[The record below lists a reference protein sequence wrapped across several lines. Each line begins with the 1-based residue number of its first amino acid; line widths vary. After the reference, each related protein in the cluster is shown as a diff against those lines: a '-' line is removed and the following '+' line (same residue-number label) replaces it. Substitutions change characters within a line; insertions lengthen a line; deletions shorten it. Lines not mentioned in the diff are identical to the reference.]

1 MSTTFPTA
9 LDTFI
14 NPSET
19 DTLDSTTVPHAAQ
32 HANANDAI
40 EALQAKVGITGST
53 DATSLDYRV
62 AAVETGK
69 VDKVAW
75 KQLST
80 EDYSTAEKTK
90 LAGIE
95 TGANAYTHPETHPA
109 TMIVEDSTHRFVTD
123 TQTAAWDSKAAGT
136 HAHAISDVTGL
147 TTALSGKLDATEKG
161 AANGLAPLGA
171 DSKIA
176 STYLP
181 SYVVEAANFAAL
193 PETGEAGKIYVTL
206 DTNKTYRWSGTA
218 YTEITASPGSTDAV
232 TEGASNLYF
241 TYARVRDTVL
251 TGLSTATNAV
261 IAATDS
267 VLSALGKLQ
276 AQITGHTGNTSNPHS
291 VTKAQ
296 LGLDAVDNT
305 ADSTK
310 QVLSATKLTTART
323 LSLTG
328 DVTGSASFDGSAN
341 AAITATVEDD
351 SHNHIIANVDGLQT
365 ALDGK
370 SATTH
375 THAGVYEPVDAT
387 ILRNVNIGSTVQGYS
402 STLTS
407 WAGINPT
414 VKQDALVSGTN
425 IKTINGQSILGAGN
439 IEIQGGVGVALSGDA
454 NIYVTQAKTYTIT
467 NYNVFSSYI
476 VQVSAGSVSI
486 AGDQITFTA
495 PATAQTVTLT
505 VTMDSAATQ
514 FSLVVQ
520 AAGVAAPTIT
530 SPANGATDQP
540 QAPTF
545 TTSAF
550 ATIGLA
556 DTFLYADHEV
566 RTGPN
571 GTGTLI
577 ASSYADTG
585 SETSWAMPGSLLA
598 TATTYYYRKLHR
610 GTALGASGWS
620 EISFTTAATFGGLI
634 GTQGGQGFG
643 VGVCVDSARLTAL
656 GLSEMTGTTDKT
668 HANYGNYQ
676 HTNSGISVYRPKFFY
691 RIGHPSSP
699 RFATYGAN
707 AVDIVGIETF
717 ANEAAANAAGYA
729 MSRSFKNA
737 GVEVDGYFRD
747 KYLASKDGTTSCKS
761 IANANPISLTTNAS
775 YNPSSAMTGCTGI
788 LADAVVLARAR
799 GAGWNAD
806 FFPMAFDSAIIAL
819 AHGQASTSSTYCAW
833 YDAAGVTNFPKGC
846 NNGSLA
852 DVNDATVTYTA
863 SYSTKPKTRANANF
877 AKTTDNGQECG
888 IADVNGSMLQVMIG
902 LTMAGTSGTDTTAI
916 TSGNAYLLKT
926 TADFAALT
934 GGFGG
939 THDAWGTT
947 SSLTT
952 DFDLITG
959 FEPWLGTTGWIY
971 FGNGANAVFSNAASG
986 TDYLR
991 TCAGIPLL
999 TGTNATGT
1007 SQFGN
1012 DGCYQ
1017 YGRANQ
1023 VPLAAGNWG
1032 GAAAAGAFSRYWTG
1046 GRSGDSS
1053 GYGFRCAAY

>member
-1 MSTTFPTA
+1 MTQKFVNNFAATVAQTF
-9 LDTFI
+9 
-14 NPSET
+14 
-19 DTLDSTTVPHAAQ
+19 
-32 HANANDAI
+32 
-40 EALQAKVGITGST
+40 
-53 DATSLDYRV
+53 
-62 AAVETGK
+62 
-69 VDKVAW
+69 
-75 KQLST
+75 
-80 EDYSTAEKTK
+80 
-90 LAGIE
+90 
-95 TGANAYTHPETHPA
+95 
-109 TMIVEDSTHRFVTD
+109 
-123 TQTAAWDSKAAGT
+123 
-136 HAHAISDVTGL
+136 
-147 TTALSGKLDATEKG
+147 G
-161 AANGLAPLGA
+161 AADTYLYINNAAPLG
-171 DSKIA
+171 
-176 STYLP
+176 TLTVGEYYLLTVFRKTGVEE
-181 SYVVEAANFAAL
+181 SGHEVV
-193 PETGEAGKIYVTL
+193 KVT
-206 DTNKTYRWSGTA
+206 A
-218 YTEITASPGSTDAV
+218 ITDNMLTVERS
-232 TEGASNLYF
+232 TEGAAASLFNVGDHVEC
-241 TYARVRDTVL
+241 RVTAKGLTDKADSAHHHDSSYEPKNANIQAHIADT
-251 TGLSTATNAV
+251 A
-261 IAATDS
+261 
-267 VLSALGKLQ
+267 
-276 AQITGHTGNTSNPHS
+276 NPHG

-296 LGLDAVDNT
+296 VGLSNVDNT
-305 ADSTK
+305 SDADKPVSTAQQAALNGK
-310 QVLSATKLTTART
+310 ENTGTAAAAVAAHEAAGDPHPQYQV
-323 LSLTG
+323 
-328 DVTGSASFDGSAN
+328 D
-341 AAITATVEDD
+341 
-351 SHNHIIANVDGLQT
+351 
-365 ALDGK
+365 
-370 SATTH
+370 
-375 THAGVYEPVDAT
+375 
-387 ILRNVNIGSTVQGYS
+387 
-402 STLTS
+402 
-407 WAGINPT
+407 
-414 VKQDALVSGTN
+414 LVSGTN

-439 IEIQGGVGVALSGDA
+439 IEIQGGGGVGVTLSGDT
-454 NIYVTQAKTYTIT
+454 NIYVTQSKTYTIT
-467 NYNVFSSYI
+467 NYNVFSSYV

-486 AGDQITFTA
+486 SGDQITFTA
-495 PATAQTVTLT
+495 PTAAQTVTLT
-505 VTMDSAATQ
+505 VNMDSVATE

-520 AAGVAAPTIT
+520 GAGVSAPTII
-530 SPANGATDQP
+530 SPSNGATVLG

-545 TTSAF
+545 VSSAL
-550 ATIGLA
+550 ASIGLSDA
-556 DTFLYADHEV
+556 FLNADHEV

-571 GTGTLI
+571 GTGALI
-577 ASSYADTG
+577 ASSYANTG
-585 SETSWAMPGSLLA
+585 SETTWTMPGSLLA
-598 TATTYYYRKLHR
+598 VATQYYYRKLHR
-610 GTALGASGWS
+610 GVSLGAGPWS
-620 EISFTTAATFGGLI
+620 EISFTTAASFGGLI

-643 VGVCVDSARLTAL
+643 VGVCTNPSRLTAL

-676 HTNSGISVYRPKFFY
+676 HSNGGVSVYRPKFFY

-699 RFATYGAN
+699 RYATYGAN

-761 IANANPISLTTNAS
+761 IANADPISLTTSAS
-775 YNPSSAMTGCTGI
+775 YNPSSTMTGCTGI

-833 YDAAGVTNFPKGC
+833 YDASGVTNFPKGC

-863 SYSTKPKTRANANF
+863 SYSEKPKTRANANF

-888 IADVNGSMLQVMIG
+888 IADVNGSMWQVMIG
-902 LTMAGTSGTDTTAI
+902 LTMAGTSATDTTAI

-971 FGNGANAVFSNAASG
+971 LGNGANAVFSNATSG

-1023 VPLAAGNWG
+1023 VPLAAGLWSS
-1032 GAAAAGAFSRYWTG
+1032 AAVAGVFSRYWSNL
-1046 GRSGDSS
+1046 RSNDAVSH
-1053 GYGFRCAAY
+1053 GFRCAAY